1 MVLGYPRLVADRSSA
16 SNARFA
22 YRKIEI
28 EVLRFMIFRFAIPTG
43 ERRSKEFCRIRIQNI
58 GIFNLFETSF
68 RENYIKNIFAKLG
81 TKKATTV
88 SKNYQTL
95 GGVK

>member
-1 MVLGYPRLVADRSSA
+1 
-16 SNARFA
+16 
-22 YRKIEI
+22 
-28 EVLRFMIFRFAIPTG
+28 MIFRFAIPTG

-58 GIFNLFETSF
+58 GIFK
-68 RENYIKNIFAKLG
+68 ENYIRNIFAKLG